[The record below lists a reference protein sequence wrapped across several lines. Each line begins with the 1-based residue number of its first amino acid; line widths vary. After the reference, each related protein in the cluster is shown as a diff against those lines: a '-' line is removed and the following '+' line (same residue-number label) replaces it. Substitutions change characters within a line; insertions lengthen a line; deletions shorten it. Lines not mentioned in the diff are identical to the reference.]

1 MTQTL
6 ANRAKSSRRERR
18 AHERA
23 QRRDDA
29 HLHEP
34 QQEAASPSLPIA
46 WPLLLLFASGGAS
59 LIYQVLW
66 IKQLALVVG
75 VEVQAVTAG
84 VSAFF
89 AGLAI
94 GGWAFGRLAD
104 RLARPL
110 RLYALLEAGVLVLA
124 VASTWLLPHA
134 AAPFASLQDRIGPL
148 AWALPFVLVGLPA
161 VLMGGT
167 LPVLMRALCPAA
179 IQMGRA
185 GARLYAANT
194 AGAIAGTL
202 AASFALIPGLG
213 VLGSACAAA
222 VLNASA
228 ALVAVLIA
236 RTQPAFVPV
245 VSSSSPAVVLGQSVA
260 GIARDRASAVA
271 AERNADGAS
280 GPRPQAPNVRDV
292 SSPAAVRN
300 AHDVFFQSVLA
311 SQARLALVLYAI
323 AGGVALGYE
332 VVWSQV
338 IVQFISTRSF
348 AFAVVLAT
356 YLLGLAL
363 GSALASRYADR
374 ARDPWGAFATL
385 IVAAG
390 LVALLE
396 IAVLG
401 NWLPHWQSLAREAA
415 LSATGNL
422 LSAMCAG
429 FAVAALCV
437 VFVPTLLLGA
447 AFPFALRLNVDNRHT
462 GRDVG
467 AVVAL
472 NTAGGIA
479 GTLLTGFVLVPTL
492 GLIHTLAALA
502 VLASVVGLIA
512 VLRGSHV
519 RPLARWSV
527 PVLAV
532 LTLVTVFVT
541 PSDRLATLLAESRGG
556 HLSFYEES
564 AGGTVA
570 VVEQNAGPRQFRRL
584 YIQGVSNSG
593 DTMASLRYMRLQALL
608 PLLIHRETPRAALV
622 IGLGTGITGGA
633 LLTWPGLEHRAVAE
647 LLPAVVRAAP
657 QFKGNY
663 SMSTDARMDIRMR
676 DGRRELLRNT
686 ERYDLITL
694 EPPPPSA
701 AGVVNLY
708 SSDFYRLA
716 ASRLQQGGIVAQ
728 WLPLPTQNEQ
738 DTRSLIQSF
747 IQAFPY
753 AALWTTELH
762 EMMLVGSMQPLELD
776 VPRIEARF
784 AQPQVAAALR
794 EVGIA
799 SPAALLATWIT
810 DRAGL
815 EYYAADAQPVTDDQ
829 PRIEYATWVRHDAF
843 PTTLNHLL
851 ALHSEPP
858 LQGADDAFRAA
869 MERSRAALQSFYAAG
884 LDAYQGDRDAWAQ
897 DIGDALHR
905 DPDNAYYRWLIGDGN

>member
-1 MTQTL
+1 MTQLQAT
-6 ANRAKSSRRERR
+6 RAKSSRRERR
-18 AHERA
+18 AHERT
-23 QRRDDA
+23 QHRDDTR
-29 HLHEP
+29 LQGP
-34 QQEAASPSLPIA
+34 QKEADRSTLPIA
-46 WPLLLLFASGGAS
+46 WPLLLLFASGAAS
-59 LIYQVLW
+59 LIYQVLC

-75 VEVQAVTAG
+75 VEVQAVTTG

-89 AGLAI
+89 AGLAT
-94 GGWAFGRLAD
+94 GGWIFGRLAD

-124 VASTWLLPHA
+124 LASTWVLPHA
-134 AAPFASLQDRIGPL
+134 AAPFALLQDRIGPF
-148 AWALPFVLVGLPA
+148 AWALPFALVGLPA

-179 IQMGRA
+179 IHLGRS

-194 AGAIAGTL
+194 VGAIAGTL
-202 AASFALIPGLG
+202 AASFVLIPWLG

-222 VLNASA
+222 ALNAGA
-228 ALVAVLIA
+228 ALVAALLG
-236 RTQPAFVPV
+236 RTQQALVPTAESLSMV
-245 VSSSSPAVVLGQSVA
+245 MAPPQSTAGTAHDAPSPADTS
-260 GIARDRASAVA
+260 RAAQTSK
-271 AERNADGAS
+271 
-280 GPRPQAPNVRDV
+280 
-292 SSPAAVRN
+292 
-300 AHDVFFQSVLA
+300 
-311 SQARLALVLYAI
+311 ARLALVLYAL

-374 ARDPWGAFATL
+374 ARDPWGVFAML
-385 IVAAG
+385 IVSAG

-396 IAVLG
+396 IAVLSNG
-401 NWLPHWQSLAREAA
+401 LLQWQSLAREAA
-415 LSATGNL
+415 LGATGSL

-429 FAVAALCV
+429 FAVAAVCI

-479 GTLLTGFVLVPTL
+479 GTLLTGFVLVPKL

-502 VLASVVGLIA
+502 VLAGTVSLIA
-512 VLRGSHV
+512 VLRGSDV
-519 RPLARWSV
+519 RPFARWSV

-532 LTLVTVFVT
+532 LTLVTVIVT

-556 HLSFYEES
+556 NLTFYEES

-570 VVEQNAGPRQFRRL
+570 VVEQNAGQRQFRRL

-608 PLLIHRETPRAALV
+608 PLIIHRETPRTALV
-622 IGLGTGITGGA
+622 MGLGTGITGGA

-647 LLPAVVRAAP
+647 LLPAVVRASP

-676 DGRRELLRNT
+676 DGRRELLRNA

-728 WLPLPTQNEQ
+728 WLPLPTQNEE

-747 IQAFPY
+747 IQVFPH

-776 VPRIEARF
+776 VPRIQARF

-829 PRIEYATWVRHDAF
+829 PRIEYATWVHRDAF
-843 PTTLNHLL
+843 PTTLAHLL
-851 ALHSEPP
+851 ALHTAPP
-858 LQGADDAFRAA
+858 LQGADGAFRAA
-869 MERSRAALQSFYAAG
+869 MENSRSALQSFYTAG
-884 LDAYQGDRDAWAQ
+884 LDAYKGDRDAWAQ
-897 DIGDALHR
+897 DIGNVLR
-905 DPDNAYYRWLIGDGN
+905 TDPDNAYYRWLIGDNG

>member
-1 MTQTL
+1 F
-6 ANRAKSSRRERR
+6 SR
-18 AHERA
+18 
-23 QRRDDA
+23 
-29 HLHEP
+29 
-34 QQEAASPSLPIA
+34 
-46 WPLLLLFASGGAS
+46 GG
-59 LIYQVLW
+59 
-66 IKQLALVVG
+66 G
-75 VEVQAVTAG
+75 PPPPT
-84 VSAFF
+84 
-89 AGLAI
+89 
-94 GGWAFGRLAD
+94 
-104 RLARPL
+104 P
-110 RLYALLEAGVLVLA
+110 
-124 VASTWLLPHA
+124 PPPPP
-134 AAPFASLQDRIGPL
+134 APP
-148 AWALPFVLVGLPA
+148 PP
-161 VLMGGT
+161 
-167 LPVLMRALCPAA
+167 PPP
-179 IQMGRA
+179 

-202 AASFALIPGLG
+202 AASFVLIPWLG

-222 VLNASA
+222 ALNAGA
-228 ALVAVLIA
+228 ALVAALLGRA
-236 RTQPAFVPV
+236 QQALVP
-245 VSSSSPAVVLGQSVA
+245 
-260 GIARDRASAVA
+260 A
-271 AERNADGAS
+271 AESPSAAIA
-280 GPRPQAPNVRDV
+280 PRQSTAHTAHDV
-292 SSPAAVRN
+292 SSPSAAVRT
-300 AHDVFFQSVLA
+300 AHDAPSPADTAQHA
-311 SQARLALVLYAI
+311 ARPSKAGLALVLYAL

-338 IVQFISTRSF
+338 IVQFISTRSV

-363 GSALASRYADR
+363 GSALASRHADR
-374 ARDPWGAFATL
+374 APDPWGVFAVL
-385 IVAAG
+385 IVSAG

-396 IAVLG
+396 IAMLG
-401 NWLPHWQSLAREAA
+401 NGLLQWQSLARDAT
-415 LSATGNL
+415 LGATGSL
-422 LSAMCAG
+422 LTAMCAG
-429 FAVAALCV
+429 FAVAAVCV

-447 AFPFALRLNVDNRHT
+447 AFPFAVRLNVDNRHT

-479 GTLLTGFVLVPTL
+479 GTLLTGFVLVPKL

-502 VLASVVGLIA
+502 VLAGAVSLIA
-512 VLRGSHV
+512 VLRGSNV
-519 RPLARWSV
+519 RPFARWSV
-527 PVLAV
+527 PALAV
-532 LTLVTVFVT
+532 LTLITVIVT

-556 HLSFYEES
+556 NLTFYEES

-570 VVEQNAGPRQFRRL
+570 VVEQNAGQHPFRRL

-593 DTMASLRYMRLQALL
+593 DTMTSLRYMRLQALL
-608 PLLIHRETPRAALV
+608 PLIIHRETPRTALV

-663 SMSTDARMDIRMR
+663 AMSTDPRMDIRMR
-676 DGRRELLRNT
+676 DGRRELLRHA
-686 ERYDLITL
+686 EHYDLITL

-716 ASRLQQGGIVAQ
+716 ASRLQPGGIVAQ
-728 WLPLPTQNEQ
+728 WLPLPTQNEE

-747 IQAFPY
+747 IQVFPH

-815 EYYAADAQPVTDDQ
+815 AYYAADAQPVTDDQ
-829 PRIEYATWVRHDAF
+829 PRIEYATWVHRDAF
-843 PTTLNHLL
+843 PTTLAHLL
-851 ALHSEPP
+851 ALHTEPP
-858 LQGADDAFRAA
+858 LQGADDTFRAA
-869 MERSRAALQSFYAAG
+869 MENSRSALQSFYTAG
-884 LDAYQGDRDAWAQ
+884 LDAYKGDRDAWAQ
-897 DIGDALHR
+897 DIGNVMR
-905 DPDNAYYRWLIGDGN
+905 TDPDNAYYRWLIGDNR

>member
-29 HLHEP
+29 PLHAP
-34 QQEAASPSLPIA
+34 QKEAASPSLPIA
-46 WPLLLLFASGGAS
+46 WPVLLLFISGAAS

-75 VEVQAVTAG
+75 VEVQAVTTG

-89 AGLAI
+89 AGLAV
-94 GGWAFGRLAD
+94 GGWVFGRLAD

-124 VASTWLLPHA
+124 LASTWMLPHA

-179 IQMGRA
+179 AQMGRS
-185 GARLYAANT
+185 GARLYTANT

-202 AASFALIPGLG
+202 AASFVLIPSLG
-213 VLGSACAAA
+213 VQGCAFVAAA
-222 VLNASA
+222 LNAGA
-228 ALVAVLIA
+228 ALVAALVG
-236 RTQPAFVPV
+236 RTQQALVPV
-245 VSSSSPAVVLGQSVA
+245 VGVSSSA
-260 GIARDRASAVA
+260 IAPDSK
-271 AERNADGAS
+271 
-280 GPRPQAPNVRDV
+280 
-292 SSPAAVRN
+292 
-300 AHDVFFQSVLA
+300 
-311 SQARLALVLYAI
+311 ARLALMLYAL

-374 ARDPWGAFATL
+374 ARDPWGAFAVL
-385 IVAAG
+385 IVSAG

-396 IAVLG
+396 IAVLSNG
-401 NWLPHWQSLAREAA
+401 LLHWQSLAREAA
-415 LSATGNL
+415 LSATGSL
-422 LSAMCAG
+422 LTAMCAG
-429 FAVAALCV
+429 FAVAAVCV

-479 GTLLTGFVLVPTL
+479 GTLLTGFVLVPQL

-502 VLASVVGLIA
+502 VLAGAVSVVA
-512 VLRGSHV
+512 VLRGSEV
-519 RPLARWSV
+519 RPFARWSV

-532 LTLVTVFVT
+532 LTFVTVIVT

-556 HLSFYEES
+556 NLTFYEES

-570 VVEQNAGPRQFRRL
+570 VVEQNAGQRQFRRL

-608 PLLIHRETPRAALV
+608 PLIIHRETPRTALV

-663 SMSTDARMDIRMR
+663 GMSTDARMDIRMR
-676 DGRRELLRNT
+676 DGRRELLRNA

-728 WLPLPTQNEQ
+728 WLPLPTQNEE

-747 IQAFPY
+747 IQVFPH

-843 PTTLNHLL
+843 PTTLAHLL
-851 ALHSEPP
+851 ALHTAPP
-858 LQGADDAFRAA
+858 LQGADDAFRAE
-869 MERSRAALQSFYAAG
+869 MEQSRGALQSFYLAG
-884 LDAYQGDRDAWAQ
+884 LDAYKGDRDAWAQ
-897 DIGDALHR
+897 DIGNAVR
-905 DPDNAYYRWLIGDGN
+905 SDPDNAYYRWLIGDGR

>member
-6 ANRAKSSRRERR
+6 ANRAKSPRRERR

-29 HLHEP
+29 LLPEP
-34 QQEAASPSLPIA
+34 QRESANAVDLPIA
-46 WPLLLLFASGGAS
+46 WPLLLLFASGAAS

-75 VEVQAVTAG
+75 VEVQAVTTG

-89 AGLAI
+89 AGLAV
-94 GGWAFGRLAD
+94 GSWAFGKLAD
-104 RLARPL
+104 RLVRPL
-110 RLYALLEAGVLVLA
+110 HLYALLEAGVLALA
-124 VASTWLLPHA
+124 IASTWLLPHA

-148 AWALPFVLVGLPA
+148 AWAIPFALVGLPA
-161 VLMGGT
+161 ILMGGT
-167 LPVLMRALCPAA
+167 LPVLMRALRPATA
-179 IQMGRA
+179 HMGRS

-202 AASFALIPGLG
+202 AASFVLIPWLG

-222 VLNASA
+222 ALNAGA
-228 ALVAVLIA
+228 ALVAALLG
-236 RTQPAFVPV
+236 RRQLAFVPV
-245 VSSSSPAVVLGQSVA
+245 VELSAPVTAPRQSS
-260 GIARDRASAVA
+260 
-271 AERNADGAS
+271 ADI
-280 GPRPQAPNVRDV
+280 
-292 SSPAAVRN
+292 
-300 AHDVFFQSVLA
+300 AHDAPSSAPATPSKARFALA
-311 SQARLALVLYAI
+311 LYAI

-374 ARDPWGAFATL
+374 TRDPWGAFAVL
-385 IVAAG
+385 IVSAG

-396 IAVLG
+396 VAVLG
-401 NWLPHWQSLAREAA
+401 NGLLHWQSLARNAA
-415 LSATGNL
+415 YGATGNL

-429 FAVAALCV
+429 FAVAALCI

-447 AFPFALRLNVDNRHT
+447 AFPFALRLNVDHRHT

-479 GTLLTGFVLVPTL
+479 GTLLTGFVLVPRL

-502 VLASVVGLIA
+502 VLAGAVGLAA
-512 VLRGSHV
+512 VLRGPDV
-519 RPLARWSV
+519 RRLARWSV
-527 PVLAV
+527 PLLAV
-532 LTLVTVFVT
+532 LTLAVVIVT

-556 HLSFYEES
+556 NLSFYEES

-570 VVEQNAGPRQFRRL
+570 VVEQHAGQRQFRRL

-593 DTMASLRYMRLQALL
+593 DTMASRRYMRLQALL
-608 PLLIHRETPRAALV
+608 PLIIHRETPRTALV

-663 SMSTDARMDIRMR
+663 AMSTDARMDIRMR
-676 DGRRELLRNT
+676 DGRRELLRNA

-716 ASRLQQGGIVAQ
+716 AARLQQGGIVAQ
-728 WLPLPTQNEQ
+728 WLPLPTQNEE

-747 IQAFPY
+747 IQVFPH

-815 EYYAADAQPVTDDQ
+815 AYYAADAQPVTDDQ
-829 PRIEYATWVRHDAF
+829 PRIEYATWVREDAF
-843 PTTLNHLL
+843 PTTLTHLL
-851 ALHSEPP
+851 ALRTAPP
-858 LQGADDAFRAA
+858 LQGADEAFRTA
-869 MERSRAALQSFYAAG
+869 MENSRSALQSFYSAG
-884 LDAYQGDRDAWAQ
+884 LDAYKGDRDAWAQ
-897 DIGDALHR
+897 DIGAAVR
-905 DPDNAYYRWLIGDGN
+905 ADPDNAYYRWLIGDAN

>member
-29 HLHEP
+29 HLHAP
-34 QQEAASPSLPIA
+34 QKEAASPRLPVG
-46 WPLLLLFASGGAS
+46 WPLLLLFASGAAS
-59 LIYQVLW
+59 LVYQVLW

-75 VEVQAVTAG
+75 VEVQAVTTG

-89 AGLAI
+89 AGLAV
-94 GGWAFGRLAD
+94 GGWIFGRLAD

-110 RLYALLEAGVLVLA
+110 RLYARLEAGVLVLA
-124 VASTWLLPHA
+124 LASTWMLPHA
-134 AAPFASLQDRIGPL
+134 AAPFALLQDRIGPF

-167 LPVLMRALCPAA
+167 LPVLMRALSPAA
-179 IQMGRA
+179 AQMGRS

-202 AASFALIPGLG
+202 AAGFVLIPWLG
-213 VLGSACAAA
+213 VQGSAFAAA
-222 VLNASA
+222 ALNAGA
-228 ALVAVLIA
+228 ALVAALLD
-236 RTQPAFVPV
+236 RTQQAFVPIV
-245 VSSSSPAVVLGQSVA
+245 GASSSAIASGQSAANIAQDASSRAAA
-260 GIARDRASAVA
+260 GRAAHATPSLAAASAAADTTRNDAHASAVA
-271 AERNADGAS
+271 TQ
-280 GPRPQAPNVRDV
+280 RPP
-292 SSPAAVRN
+292 
-300 AHDVFFQSVLA
+300 LA
-311 SQARLALVLYAI
+311 STARLALVLYAL

-363 GSALASRYADR
+363 GSAVASRYVDR
-374 ARDPWGAFATL
+374 VRDPWGAFAML
-385 IVAAG
+385 IVSAG

-401 NWLPHWQSLAREAA
+401 NGLLHWQSLAREAA
-415 LSATGNL
+415 LGATGNL
-422 LSAMCAG
+422 LTAMCAG
-429 FAVAALCV
+429 FAVAAVCI
-437 VFVPTLLLGA
+437 VFAPTLLLGA

-479 GTLLTGFVLVPTL
+479 GTLLTGFVLVPQL
-492 GLIHTLAALA
+492 GLVHTLAALA
-502 VLASVVGLIA
+502 LLAGAVSLIA
-512 VLRGSHV
+512 VLRGSDV
-519 RPLARWSV
+519 RPFARWSV
-527 PVLAV
+527 AVLAV
-532 LTLVTVFVT
+532 LTLVTVIVT

-556 HLSFYEES
+556 NLTFYEES

-570 VVEQNAGPRQFRRL
+570 VVEQNAGQRQFRRL

-608 PLLIHRETPRAALV
+608 PLIIHRETPRTALV

-663 SMSTDARMDIRMR
+663 GMSTDARMDIRLR
-676 DGRRELLRNT
+676 DGRRELLRSA

-728 WLPLPTQNEQ
+728 WLPLPTQNEE

-747 IQAFPY
+747 IQVFPH

-784 AQPQVAAALR
+784 AQPPVAAALR

-843 PTTLNHLL
+843 PTTLAHLL
-851 ALHSEPP
+851 ALHTAPR

-869 MERSRAALQSFYAAG
+869 MEQSRSALQSFYSAG
-884 LDAYQGDRDAWAQ
+884 LDAYKGDRDAWAQ
-897 DIGDALHR
+897 DIGNAVR
-905 DPDNAYYRWLIGDGN
+905 TDPDNAYFRWLIGDDR

>member
-29 HLHEP
+29 HLHAP
-34 QQEAASPSLPIA
+34 QKEAARPSLPIA
-46 WPLLLLFASGGAS
+46 WPVLLLFISGAAS

-75 VEVQAVTAG
+75 VEVQAVTTG

-89 AGLAI
+89 AGLAV
-94 GGWAFGRLAD
+94 GGWIFGRLAD

-124 VASTWLLPHA
+124 LASTWMLPHA
-134 AAPFASLQDRIGPL
+134 AAPFASMQDRIGPL

-167 LPVLMRALCPAA
+167 LPVLMRALCPTAA
-179 IQMGRA
+179 QMGRS

-202 AASFALIPGLG
+202 AASFVLIPSLG
-213 VLGSACAAA
+213 VQGSAFAAA
-222 VLNASA
+222 ALNAGA
-228 ALVAVLIA
+228 ALVAALLG
-236 RTQPAFVPV
+236 RTQRAFVPV
-245 VSSSSPAVVLGQSVA
+245 VGLSS
-260 GIARDRASAVA
+260 SAVA
-271 AERNADGAS
+271 PGQS
-280 GPRPQAPNVRDV
+280 TVDV
-292 SSPAAVRN
+292 THDVVSPAAAER
-300 AHDVFFQSVLA
+300 ASLA
-311 SQARLALVLYAI
+311 SKARLALVLYAL

-356 YLLGLAL
+356 YLLGLTL

-374 ARDPWGAFATL
+374 ARDPWGAFAVL
-385 IVAAG
+385 IVSAG

-396 IAVLG
+396 IAVLSNG
-401 NWLPHWQSLAREAA
+401 LLHWQSLAREAA
-415 LSATGNL
+415 LGATDSL
-422 LSAMCAG
+422 LTAMCAG
-429 FAVAALCV
+429 FAVAAVCV

-479 GTLLTGFVLVPTL
+479 GTLLTGFVLVPQL
-492 GLIHTLAALA
+492 GLVHTLAALA
-502 VLASVVGLIA
+502 VLAAAVSLVA
-512 VLRGSHV
+512 VLRGSDV
-519 RPLARWSV
+519 RPFARWCV
-527 PVLAV
+527 PVLAA
-532 LTLVTVFVT
+532 LTLVTMIVT

-556 HLSFYEES
+556 NLTFYEES

-570 VVEQNAGPRQFRRL
+570 VVEQNAGQRQFRRL

-608 PLLIHRETPRAALV
+608 PLIIHRETPRTALV

-663 SMSTDARMDIRMR
+663 GMSTDARMDIRMR
-676 DGRRELLRNT
+676 DGRRELLRNA

-728 WLPLPTQNEQ
+728 WLPLPTQNEE

-747 IQAFPY
+747 IQVFPH

-843 PTTLNHLL
+843 PTTLAHLL
-851 ALHSEPP
+851 ALHTAPP

-869 MERSRAALQSFYAAG
+869 MENSRSALQSFYSAG
-884 LDAYQGDRDAWAQ
+884 LDAYKGDRDAWAQ
-897 DIGDALHR
+897 DISNAVR
-905 DPDNAYYRWLIGDGN
+905 TDPDNAYYRWLIGDNR

>member
-1 MTQTL
+1 MTETL

-23 QRRDDA
+23 QRRDDP

-34 QQEAASPSLPIA
+34 QKEAASPGLPIA
-46 WPLLLLFASGGAS
+46 WPLLLLFASGAAS

-75 VEVQAVTAG
+75 VEVQAVTTG

-94 GGWAFGRLAD
+94 GGWVLGKLAD

-124 VASTWLLPHA
+124 VASTWMLPHA

-179 IQMGRA
+179 AHMGRS

-202 AASFALIPGLG
+202 AASFILIPWLG
-213 VLGSACAAA
+213 VQGSAYAAA
-222 VLNASA
+222 ALNAGA
-228 ALVAVLIA
+228 ALVAALLG
-236 RTQPAFVPV
+236 RTQPTLLPAVG
-245 VSSSSPAVVLGQSVA
+245 SASPAIAPRQSTADVVH
-260 GIARDRASAVA
+260 
-271 AERNADGAS
+271 
-280 GPRPQAPNVRDV
+280 DV
-292 SSPAAVRN
+292 SSPASNVRTAHDAPSSEDIARN
-300 AHDVFFQSVLA
+300 AHA
-311 SQARLALVLYAI
+311 SKARLALALYAI

-374 ARDPWGAFATL
+374 ARDPWGVFAVL
-385 IVAAG
+385 IVSAG

-401 NWLPHWQSLAREAA
+401 NGLLHWQSLAREAA
-415 LSATGNL
+415 LGATGNL
-422 LSAMCAG
+422 LTAMCAG
-429 FAVAALCV
+429 FAVAAVCV

-479 GTLLTGFVLVPTL
+479 GTLLTGFVLVPKL

-502 VLASVVGLIA
+502 VLAGAVSLAA
-512 VLRGSHV
+512 VLRGSDV
-519 RPLARWSV
+519 RPFARWSV
-527 PVLAV
+527 PVLAA
-532 LTLVTVFVT
+532 LTLITVIVT

-556 HLSFYEES
+556 NLTFYEES

-570 VVEQNAGPRQFRRL
+570 VVEQNAGQRQFRRL

-608 PLLIHRETPRAALV
+608 PLIIHRETPRTALV

-663 SMSTDARMDIRMR
+663 AMSTDARMDIRMR
-676 DGRRELLRNT
+676 DGRRELLRHA

-701 AGVVNLY
+701 AGIVNLY

-728 WLPLPTQNEQ
+728 WLPLPTQNEE

-747 IQAFPY
+747 IQVFPH

-815 EYYAADAQPVTDDQ
+815 AYYAADAQPVTDDQ

-843 PTTLNHLL
+843 PTTLTHLL
-851 ALHSEPP
+851 ALRTAPP

-869 MERSRAALQSFYAAG
+869 MENSRGALQSFYSAG
-884 LDAYQGDRDAWAQ
+884 LDAYKGDRDAWAQ
-897 DIGDALHR
+897 DIGNVVR
-905 DPDNAYYRWLIGDGN
+905 TDPDNAYYRWLIGDGS

>member
-29 HLHEP
+29 PLHAP
-34 QQEAASPSLPIA
+34 QQEVASPSLPVA
-46 WPLLLLFASGGAS
+46 WPVLLLFVSGAAS

-75 VEVQAVTAG
+75 VEVQAVTTG

-89 AGLAI
+89 AGLAV

-110 RLYALLEAGVLVLA
+110 RLYALLEAGVLALA
-124 VASTWLLPHA
+124 LASTWMLPHA

-161 VLMGGT
+161 ILMGGT
-167 LPVLMRALCPAA
+167 LPVLMRALCPTAA
-179 IQMGRA
+179 QMGRS

-202 AASFALIPGLG
+202 AASFVLIPSLG
-213 VLGSACAAA
+213 VQGCAFAAA
-222 VLNASA
+222 ALNAVA
-228 ALVAVLIA
+228 ALVAALLG
-236 RTQPAFVPV
+236 RTQRALVPV
-245 VSSSSPAVVLGQSVA
+245 VGASS
-260 GIARDRASAVA
+260 SAVA
-271 AERNADGAS
+271 S
-280 GPRPQAPNVRDV
+280 GRSTVGVTHDVV
-292 SSPAAVRN
+292 SSAAPDATRNDAHTSAVPTQRPA
-300 AHDVFFQSVLA
+300 LA
-311 SQARLALVLYAI
+311 SKARLALVLYAL

-356 YLLGLAL
+356 YLLGLTL

-374 ARDPWGAFATL
+374 ARDPWGAFAVL
-385 IVAAG
+385 IVSAG
-390 LVALLE
+390 LIALLE
-396 IAVLG
+396 IAVLSNG
-401 NWLPHWQSLAREAA
+401 LLHWQSLAREAA
-415 LSATGNL
+415 LGATGSL
-422 LSAMCAG
+422 LTAMCAG
-429 FAVAALCV
+429 FAVAAVCV
-437 VFVPTLLLGA
+437 VFVPTVLLGA

-472 NTAGGIA
+472 NTAGGIG
-479 GTLLTGFVLVPTL
+479 GTLLTGFVLVPQL
-492 GLIHTLAALA
+492 GLVHTLAALA
-502 VLASVVGLIA
+502 VLAGVVSVVA
-512 VLRGSHV
+512 VLRGSDV
-519 RPLARWSV
+519 RPFARRSV
-527 PVLAV
+527 PVLAA
-532 LTLVTVFVT
+532 LTLVTVIVT

-556 HLSFYEES
+556 NLTFYEES

-570 VVEQNAGPRQFRRL
+570 VVEQNAGQRQFRRL

-608 PLLIHRETPRAALV
+608 PLIIHRETPRTALV

-663 SMSTDARMDIRMR
+663 GMSTDARMDIRMR
-676 DGRRELLRNT
+676 DGRRELLRNA

-728 WLPLPTQNEQ
+728 WLPLPTQNEE

-747 IQAFPY
+747 IQVFPH

-829 PRIEYATWVRHDAF
+829 PRIEYATWVRQDAF
-843 PTTLNHLL
+843 PTTLAHLL
-851 ALHSEPP
+851 ALHTAPP
-858 LQGADDAFRAA
+858 LQGADDTFRAA
-869 MERSRAALQSFYAAG
+869 MEQSRGALQSFYSAG
-884 LDAYQGDRDAWAQ
+884 LDAYKGDRDAWAQ
-897 DIGDALHR
+897 DISNAIR
-905 DPDNAYYRWLIGDGN
+905 TDPDNAYYRWIIGDDR

>member
-23 QRRDDA
+23 QRRDDT
-29 HLHEP
+29 HVHETGNH
-34 QQEAASPSLPIA
+34 AANQRLQIA
-46 WPLLLLFASGGAS
+46 WPLLLLFASGAAS

-75 VEVQAVTAG
+75 VEVQAVTTG

-89 AGLAI
+89 AGLAL
-94 GGWAFGRLAD
+94 GGWVFGRLAD
-104 RLARPL
+104 RLLRPL

-134 AAPFASLQDRIGPL
+134 AAPFALLQDRIGPL
-148 AWALPFVLVGLPA
+148 AWAIPFVLVGLPA
-161 VLMGGT
+161 ILMGGT

-179 IQMGRA
+179 ANIGRA

-202 AASFALIPGLG
+202 AASFVLIPWLG

-222 VLNASA
+222 TLNAGA
-228 ALVAVLIA
+228 ALVAALLG
-236 RTQPAFVPV
+236 RTQQALVPAAGSSAPAIASWQSFGEVAHDA
-245 VSSSSPAVVLGQSVA
+245 SSSAPV
-260 GIARDRASAVA
+260 RASK
-271 AERNADGAS
+271 G
-280 GPRPQAPNVRDV
+280 
-292 SSPAAVRN
+292 
-300 AHDVFFQSVLA
+300 
-311 SQARLALVLYAI
+311 RLALALYAI

-363 GSALASRYADR
+363 GSALASRHADR
-374 ARDPWGAFATL
+374 TRDPWGAFAVL
-385 IVAAG
+385 IVSAG

-401 NWLPHWQSLAREAA
+401 NGLLHWQSLVRNAV
-415 LSATGNL
+415 SGATGSL
-422 LSAMCAG
+422 LTAMCAG
-429 FAVAALCV
+429 FAVAALCI
-437 VFVPTLLLGA
+437 VFLPTLLLGA

-479 GTLLTGFVLVPTL
+479 GTLLSGFVLVPKL

-502 VLASVVGLIA
+502 ILAAAVSLAA
-512 VLRGSHV
+512 VLRGPDV
-519 RPLARWSV
+519 RPFARWSV

-532 LTLVTVFVT
+532 LALVTMIVT
-541 PSDRLATLLAESRGG
+541 PSDRLATLLADSRGG
-556 HLSFYEES
+556 NLSFYEES

-570 VVEQNAGPRQFRRL
+570 VVEQHAGQRQFRRL

-593 DTMASLRYMRLQALL
+593 DTLSSLRYMRLQALL
-608 PLLIHRETPRAALV
+608 PLIIHRETPRTALV

-633 LLTWPGLEHRAVAE
+633 LLTWPGLEHRTVAE

-663 SMSTDARMDIRMR
+663 AMSTDPRMDIRMR
-676 DGRRELLRNT
+676 DGRRELLRNA
-686 ERYDLITL
+686 EHYDLITL

-701 AGVVNLY
+701 AGIVNLY
-708 SSDFYRLA
+708 STDFYRLA

-728 WLPLPTQNEQ
+728 WLPLPTQNEE

-747 IQAFPY
+747 IQVFPH

-815 EYYAADAQPVTDDQ
+815 AYYAADAQAVTDDQ
-829 PRIEYATWVRHDAF
+829 PRIEYATWVREDAF
-843 PTTLNHLL
+843 PTTLTHLL
-851 ALHSEPP
+851 ALRTAPP
-858 LQGADDAFRAA
+858 LQGADDALRAA
-869 MERSRAALQSFYAAG
+869 MENSRNALQSFYSAG
-884 LDAYQGDRDAWAQ
+884 LDAYKGDRHAWAQ
-897 DIGDALHR
+897 DIGDAVR
-905 DPDNAYYRWLIGDGN
+905 ADPDNAYYRWLIGDAN

>member
-1 MTQTL
+1 M
-6 ANRAKSSRRERR
+6 
-18 AHERA
+18 
-23 QRRDDA
+23 
-29 HLHEP
+29 
-34 QQEAASPSLPIA
+34 
-46 WPLLLLFASGGAS
+46 LLLFASGAAS

-75 VEVQAVTAG
+75 VEVQAVTTG

-89 AGLAI
+89 AGLAV
-94 GGWAFGRLAD
+94 GGWLFGRLAD

-110 RLYALLEAGVLVLA
+110 RLYALLEAGVLLLA
-124 VASTWLLPHA
+124 VGGTWMLPRA
-134 AAPFASLQDRIGPL
+134 AAPFALLQDHVGPF
-148 AWALPFVLVGLPA
+148 AWALPFALVGLPA

-167 LPVLMRALCPAA
+167 LPVLMRALRPAA
-179 IQMGRA
+179 ARVGRL

-202 AASFALIPGLG
+202 AASFVLIPWLG
-213 VLGSACAAA
+213 VQGSAWAAA
-222 VLNASA
+222 ALNAVAALSA
-228 ALVAVLIA
+228 ALLGRVNPPLVPGTESAALAHVPTDSA
-236 RTQPAFVPV
+236 RE
-245 VSSSSPAVVLGQSVA
+245 
-260 GIARDRASAVA
+260 A
-271 AERNADGAS
+271 AAL
-280 GPRPQAPNVRDV
+280 
-292 SSPAAVRN
+292 PAAN
-300 AHDVFFQSVLA
+300 NTAHATPA
-311 SQARLALVLYAI
+311 SKARLALVLYAI

-356 YLLGLAL
+356 YLLGLSL
-363 GSALASRYADR
+363 GSALASRYVDR
-374 ARDPWGAFATL
+374 VRDPWGAFAVL
-385 IVAAG
+385 IASAG

-401 NWLPHWQSLAREAA
+401 GWLPHWQSLAREAV
-415 LSATGNL
+415 LGVTGSL
-422 LSAMCAG
+422 LTAMCAS
-429 FAVAALCV
+429 FAVAAMCV
-437 VFVPTLLLGA
+437 VLVPTLLLGA

-467 AVVAL
+467 TVVAL

-479 GTLLTGFVLVPTL
+479 GTLLAGFVLVPKL
-492 GLIHTLAALA
+492 GLVHALAALA
-502 VLASVVGLIA
+502 VLAGVLSLIA
-512 VLRGSHV
+512 VLRGSDV
-519 RPLARWSV
+519 RPVARWSV
-527 PVLAV
+527 PVLAA
-532 LTLVTVFVT
+532 LTLVTVVLT
-541 PSDRLATLLAESRGG
+541 PSDRLATLLAEARGG
-556 HLSFYEES
+556 TLNFYEES

-570 VVEQNAGPRQFRRL
+570 VVEQNAGQRHFRRL

-593 DTMASLRYMRLQALL
+593 DTMTSLRYMRLQALL
-608 PLLIHRETPRAALV
+608 PLIIHREAPRTALV

-633 LLTWPGLEHRAVAE
+633 LLTWPGLDKRVVAE

-663 SMSTDARMDIRMR
+663 NMSTDPRMDIRQR
-676 DGRRELLRNT
+676 DGRRELLHNA

-708 SSDFYRLA
+708 STDFYRLA
-716 ASRLQQGGIVAQ
+716 ASRLQPGGIVAQ
-728 WLPLPTQNEQ
+728 WLPLPTQNEE

-747 IQAFPY
+747 IQVFPH
-753 AALWTTELH
+753 ATLWTTELH
-762 EMMLVGSMQPLELD
+762 EMMLVGSMQALELD

-784 AQPQVAAALR
+784 AQPEVAASLR

-829 PRIEYATWVRHDAF
+829 PRIEYATWVRRAAF
-843 PTTLNHLL
+843 PTTLTHLL
-851 ALHSEPP
+851 ALRTEPP
-858 LQGADDAFRAA
+858 LQAADDAFRAA
-869 MERSRAALQSFYAAG
+869 VEHSRSALQSFYTAG
-884 LDAYQGDRDAWAQ
+884 LDAYRGDRDAWARNL
-897 DIGDALHR
+897 GNVLR
-905 DPDNAYYRWLIGDGN
+905 MDPGNAYYRWLIGDDRQAP

>member
-1 MTQTL
+1 M
-6 ANRAKSSRRERR
+6 
-18 AHERA
+18 
-23 QRRDDA
+23 
-29 HLHEP
+29 
-34 QQEAASPSLPIA
+34 
-46 WPLLLLFASGGAS
+46 LLLFASGGAS

-94 GGWAFGRLAD
+94 GGWVFGRLAD

-110 RLYALLEAGVLVLA
+110 RLYARLEAGVLVLA
-124 VASTWLLPHA
+124 VASTWMLPHA

-179 IQMGRA
+179 IHMGRA

-202 AASFALIPGLG
+202 AASFVLIPWLG

-222 VLNASA
+222 LLNAGA
-228 ALVAVLIA
+228 ALVAVLIG
-236 RTQPAFVPV
+236 RTQPALVPV
-245 VSSSSPAVVLGQSVA
+245 VSSSSPAVVSAQSVA
-260 GIARDRASAVA
+260 GIAHDRPSPVA
-271 AERNADGAS
+271 AERNAHGAA
-280 GPRPQAPNVRDV
+280 GPQPEAPNVRDV
-292 SSPAAVRN
+292 SSLATVRN
-300 AHDVFFQSVLA
+300 AHDMFFQSASASA

-363 GSALASRYADR
+363 GSALAARYADR
-374 ARDPWGAFATL
+374 TRDPWGAFATL

-390 LVALLE
+390 FVALLE

-401 NWLPHWQSLAREAA
+401 SWLPHWQSLAREAA
-415 LSATGNL
+415 LGATGNL

-429 FAVAALCV
+429 FAVAAMCV

-447 AFPFALRLNVDNRHT
+447 AFPFALRLNVENRHT

-502 VLASVVGLIA
+502 VLAGAVSLIA
-512 VLRGSHV
+512 VLRGSNV

-527 PVLAV
+527 PVLTV

-556 HLSFYEES
+556 HLTFYEES

-608 PLLIHRETPRAALV
+608 PLLIHRETPRTALV

-663 SMSTDARMDIRMR
+663 GMSIDARMDIRMR
-676 DGRRELLRNT
+676 DGRRELLRNA

-829 PRIEYATWVRHDAF
+829 PRIEYATWVRRDAF

-869 MERSRAALQSFYAAG
+869 MENSRGALQSFYAAG

-897 DIGDALHR
+897 DIGDALHK
-905 DPDNAYYRWLIGDGN
+905 DPDNAYFRWLVGDGN

>member
-29 HLHEP
+29 PWQAPLNESTNP
-34 QQEAASPSLPIA
+34 TGLPIA
-46 WPLLLLFASGGAS
+46 WPLLLLFASGAAS

-66 IKQLALVVG
+66 IKQLTLVVG
-75 VEVQAVTAG
+75 VEVQAVTTG

-89 AGLAI
+89 AGLAV
-94 GGWAFGRLAD
+94 GSWVLGKLAD
-104 RLARPL
+104 RLVRPL
-110 RLYALLEAGVLVLA
+110 HLYALLEAGVLVLA
-124 VASTWLLPHA
+124 IVSTWMLPHA

-148 AWALPFVLVGLPA
+148 AWAIPFALVGLPA

-167 LPVLMRALCPAA
+167 LPVLMRALRPATA
-179 IQMGRA
+179 HMGRS

-202 AASFALIPGLG
+202 AASFVLIPWLG

-222 VLNASA
+222 ALNAGA
-228 ALVAVLIA
+228 ALVAALLG
-236 RTQPAFVPV
+236 RRQQAFVPV
-245 VSSSSPAVVLGQSVA
+245 VELSAPATVPDQSSADIAHDASSS
-260 GIARDRASAVA
+260 
-271 AERNADGAS
+271 
-280 GPRPQAPNVRDV
+280 APVTP
-292 SSPAAVRN
+292 SK
-300 AHDVFFQSVLA
+300 
-311 SQARLALVLYAI
+311 ARLALVLYAI

-374 ARDPWGAFATL
+374 TRDPWGAFAAL
-385 IVAAG
+385 IVSAG

-396 IAVLG
+396 ITVLG
-401 NWLPHWQSLAREAA
+401 NGLLHWQSLARDAA
-415 LSATGNL
+415 FSATGSL

-429 FAVAALCV
+429 FAVAALCI

-479 GTLLTGFVLVPTL
+479 GTLLTGFVLVPQL

-502 VLASVVGLIA
+502 VIACVVSLAA
-512 VLRGSHV
+512 VLRGQNV
-519 RPLARWSV
+519 RALARWSV
-527 PVLAV
+527 PLLAV
-532 LTLVTVFVT
+532 LTLVIVIVT

-556 HLSFYEES
+556 NLSFYEES

-570 VVEQNAGPRQFRRL
+570 VVEQQAGQRQFRRL

-593 DTMASLRYMRLQALL
+593 DTMASRRYMRLQALL
-608 PLLIHRETPRAALV
+608 PLIIHRETPRTALV

-633 LLTWPGLEHRAVAE
+633 LLTWPGLEHRVVAE

-663 SMSTDARMDIRMR
+663 AMSTDARMDIRMR
-676 DGRRELLRNT
+676 DGRRELLRNA

-701 AGVVNLY
+701 AGIVNLY

-716 ASRLQQGGIVAQ
+716 AARLQPGGIVAQ
-728 WLPLPTQNEQ
+728 WLPLPTQNEE

-747 IQAFPY
+747 IQVFPH

-784 AQPQVAAALR
+784 AQPQVATALR

-815 EYYAADAQPVTDDQ
+815 AYYAADAQPVTDDQ
-829 PRIEYATWVRHDAF
+829 PRIEYATWVREDAF
-843 PTTLNHLL
+843 PTTLTHLL
-851 ALHSEPP
+851 ALRTAPP
-858 LQGADDAFRAA
+858 LQGADAGLRTA
-869 MERSRAALQSFYAAG
+869 MENSRSALQSFYSAG
-884 LDAYQGDRDAWAQ
+884 LDAYKGDREAWAQ
-897 DIGDALHR
+897 DIGDAVHR
-905 DPDNAYYRWLIGDGN
+905 DPDNAYYRWLIGDAN

>member
-1 MTQTL
+1 MTQLL
-6 ANRAKSSRRERR
+6 ATRAKSSRRERR
-18 AHERA
+18 AHERT
-23 QRRDDA
+23 QRRDDTR
-29 HLHEP
+29 LQGP
-34 QQEAASPSLPIA
+34 QKEADSSTLPIA
-46 WPLLLLFASGGAS
+46 WPLLLLFASGAAS
-59 LIYQVLW
+59 LTYQVLW

-75 VEVQAVTAG
+75 VEVQAVTTG

-94 GGWAFGRLAD
+94 GGWIFGRLAD

-124 VASTWLLPHA
+124 LASTWLLPHA
-134 AAPFASLQDRIGPL
+134 AAPFALLQDRIGPL
-148 AWALPFVLVGLPA
+148 AWALPFALVGLPA

-179 IQMGRA
+179 AHMGRA

-202 AASFALIPGLG
+202 AASFVLIPWLG

-222 VLNASA
+222 ALNAGAALAAALLGRAQQALVPAAESPSVAIAPRESA
-228 ALVAVLIA
+228 ADTAHDSPSPADSARAAHPSKA
-236 RTQPAFVPV
+236 RT
-245 VSSSSPAVVLGQSVA
+245 
-260 GIARDRASAVA
+260 
-271 AERNADGAS
+271 
-280 GPRPQAPNVRDV
+280 
-292 SSPAAVRN
+292 
-300 AHDVFFQSVLA
+300 
-311 SQARLALVLYAI
+311 ALVLYAL

-374 ARDPWGAFATL
+374 ARDPWGVFAIL
-385 IVAAG
+385 IVSAG

-401 NWLPHWQSLAREAA
+401 NGLLQWQSLAREAT
-415 LSATGNL
+415 LGATGSL
-422 LSAMCAG
+422 LTAMCAG
-429 FAVAALCV
+429 FAVAAVCI

-479 GTLLTGFVLVPTL
+479 GTLLTGFVLVPKL

-502 VLASVVGLIA
+502 ILAGAVSLIA
-512 VLRGSHV
+512 VLRGSNV
-519 RPLARWSV
+519 RPFVRWSV
-527 PVLAV
+527 PALAG
-532 LTLVTVFVT
+532 LTLITVIVT
-541 PSDRLATLLAESRGG
+541 PSDRLATLLTESRGG
-556 HLSFYEES
+556 NLAFYEES

-570 VVEQNAGPRQFRRL
+570 VVEQNAGQHPFRRL

-593 DTMASLRYMRLQALL
+593 DTMTSLRYMRLQALL
-608 PLLIHRETPRAALV
+608 PLIIHRETPRTALV

-633 LLTWPGLEHRAVAE
+633 LLTWPGLQHRAVAE

-657 QFKGNY
+657 LFKGNY
-663 SMSTDARMDIRMR
+663 AVSTDPRMDIRMR
-676 DGRRELLRNT
+676 DGRRELLRHA

-728 WLPLPTQNEQ
+728 WLPLPTQNEE

-747 IQAFPY
+747 IQVFPH

-815 EYYAADAQPVTDDQ
+815 AYYAADAQPVTDDH
-829 PRIEYATWVRHDAF
+829 PRIEYATWVHRDAF
-843 PTTLNHLL
+843 PTTLAHLL
-851 ALHSEPP
+851 ALHTEPP
-858 LQGADDAFRAA
+858 LQDADDAFRAA
-869 MERSRAALQSFYAAG
+869 MENSRSALQSFYTAG
-884 LDAYQGDRDAWAQ
+884 LDAYKGDRDAWAQ
-897 DIGDALHR
+897 DIDNVVR
-905 DPDNAYYRWLIGDGN
+905 MDPGNAYYRWLIGDDR

>member
-29 HLHEP
+29 PLHAP
-34 QQEAASPSLPIA
+34 QKEAASPSLPIA
-46 WPLLLLFASGGAS
+46 WPVLLLFVSGAAS

-75 VEVQAVTAG
+75 VEVQAVTTG

-89 AGLAI
+89 AGLAV
-94 GGWAFGRLAD
+94 GGWIFGRLAD

-110 RLYALLEAGVLVLA
+110 RLYALLEASVLVLA
-124 VASTWLLPHA
+124 LASTWMLPHA

-179 IQMGRA
+179 ARMGRS

-202 AASFALIPGLG
+202 AASFVLMPSLG
-213 VLGSACAAA
+213 VQGCALAAA
-222 VLNASA
+222 ALNGGA
-228 ALVAVLIA
+228 ALVAALVG
-236 RTQPAFVPV
+236 RTQRALVPV
-245 VSSSSPAVVLGQSVA
+245 VGSSSSAAAPGQSKVDVMHDVLSPAAAVRAAQDAPSSAVA
-260 GIARDRASAVA
+260 DSSRNDAHASAVPA
-271 AERNADGAS
+271 Q
-280 GPRPQAPNVRDV
+280 RPA
-292 SSPAAVRN
+292 
-300 AHDVFFQSVLA
+300 LA
-311 SQARLALVLYAI
+311 SKARLALVLYAL
-323 AGGVALGYE
+323 AGAVALGYE

-356 YLLGLAL
+356 YLMGLAL

-374 ARDPWGAFATL
+374 ARDPWGAFAVL
-385 IVAAG
+385 IVSAG

-396 IAVLG
+396 IAVLSNG
-401 NWLPHWQSLAREAA
+401 LLHWQSLAREAA
-415 LSATGNL
+415 LGATGSL
-422 LSAMCAG
+422 LTAMCAG
-429 FAVAALCV
+429 FALAAVCV

-479 GTLLTGFVLVPTL
+479 GTLLTGFVLVPQL

-502 VLASVVGLIA
+502 VLAGAVSLVA

-519 RPLARWSV
+519 RPFARWSV

-532 LTLVTVFVT
+532 LTLVTVIVT

-556 HLSFYEES
+556 NLTFYEES

-570 VVEQNAGPRQFRRL
+570 VVEQNAGQRQFRRL

-608 PLLIHRETPRAALV
+608 PLIIHRETPRTALV

-657 QFKGNY
+657 QFNGNY
-663 SMSTDARMDIRMR
+663 GMSTDARMDIRMR
-676 DGRRELLRNT
+676 DGRRELLRNA

-728 WLPLPTQNEQ
+728 WLPLPTQNEE

-747 IQAFPY
+747 IQVFPH

-843 PTTLNHLL
+843 PTTLAHLL
-851 ALHSEPP
+851 ALHTAPP
-858 LQGADDAFRAA
+858 LRGADDAFRAA
-869 MERSRAALQSFYAAG
+869 MEQSLGALQSFYSAG
-884 LDAYQGDRDAWAQ
+884 LDAYKGDRDAWAQ
-897 DIGDALHR
+897 DIGNAVR
-905 DPDNAYYRWLIGDGN
+905 ADPDNAYYRWLIGGDR

>member
-1 MTQTL
+1 
-6 ANRAKSSRRERR
+6 
-18 AHERA
+18 
-23 QRRDDA
+23 
-29 HLHEP
+29 
-34 QQEAASPSLPIA
+34 
-46 WPLLLLFASGGAS
+46 LLLLFASGGAS

-75 VEVQAVTAG
+75 VEVQAVTTG

-94 GGWAFGRLAD
+94 GGWVFGRLAD

-124 VASTWLLPHA
+124 LASTWMLPHA

-148 AWALPFVLVGLPA
+148 AWALPFGLVGLPA

-179 IQMGRA
+179 IHLGRA

-202 AASFALIPGLG
+202 AASFVLIPWLG
-213 VLGSACAAA
+213 VFGSACAAA
-222 VLNASA
+222 VLNAGA
-228 ALVAVLIA
+228 ALVAGLLGRMQQA
-236 RTQPAFVPV
+236 LLPV
-245 VSSSSPAVVLGQSVA
+245 DESTSSTV
-260 GIARDRASAVA
+260 ASA
-271 AERNADGAS
+271 RSTADIAHDT
-280 GPRPQAPNVRDV
+280 R
-292 SSPAAVRN
+292 SPVAAVRT
-300 AHDVFFQSVLA
+300 ARDASSTAAAARTARDTSSQSPRADIARNTSV
-311 SQARLALVLYAI
+311 SKGRLALVLYAI

-401 NWLPHWQSLAREAA
+401 DWLPHWQSLAREAV
-415 LSATGNL
+415 LGATDSL

-429 FAVAALCV
+429 FAVAAVCV

-479 GTLLTGFVLVPTL
+479 GTLLTGFVLVPML
-492 GLIHTLAALA
+492 GLVHTLAALA
-502 VLASVVGLIA
+502 VVAGAVSLIA
-512 VLRGSHV
+512 VLRGSDL
-519 RPLARWSV
+519 RPFARWSV

-532 LTLVTVFVT
+532 LTLITVFVT

-556 HLSFYEES
+556 HLTFYEES
-564 AGGTVA
+564 TGGTVA
-570 VVEQNAGPRQFRRL
+570 VVEQNAGRRQFRRL

-633 LLTWPGLEHRAVAE
+633 LLTWPGLEHRTVAE

-676 DGRRELLRNT
+676 DGRRELLRNA

-738 DTRSLIQSF
+738 DTRALIQSF
-747 IQAFPY
+747 IQVFPH
-753 AALWTTELH
+753 AALWITELH
-762 EMMLVGSMQPLELD
+762 EMMLVGSTQPLELD

-784 AQPQVAAALR
+784 AQPRVAAALR

-815 EYYAADAQPVTDDQ
+815 AYYAADAQAVTDDQ
-829 PRIEYATWVRHDAF
+829 PRIEYAPWVRHDAF
-843 PTTLNHLL
+843 PTTLTHLL
-851 ALHSEPP
+851 ALHTEPP

-869 MERSRAALQSFYAAG
+869 MENSRGALHSFYAAG
-884 LDAYQGDRDAWAQ
+884 LDAYKGDRDAWAQ
-897 DIGDALHR
+897 DIGDALR
-905 DPDNAYYRWLIGDGN
+905 TDPGNAYYRWVVGDGN

>member
-23 QRRDDA
+23 QRHDDA
-29 HLHEP
+29 LLDEP
-34 QQEAASPSLPIA
+34 QKEAASPGLPIA
-46 WPLLLLFASGGAS
+46 WPLLLLFASGAAS
-59 LIYQVLW
+59 LINQVLW

-75 VEVQAVTAG
+75 VEVQAVTTG

-94 GGWAFGRLAD
+94 GGWVFGRLAD
-104 RLARPL
+104 RLAWPL

-124 VASTWLLPHA
+124 LASTWMLPYA

-167 LPVLMRALCPAA
+167 LPVLMRALWPAA
-179 IQMGRA
+179 THMGRS

-202 AASFALIPGLG
+202 AASFVLIPWLG

-222 VLNASA
+222 ALNAGA
-228 ALVAVLIA
+228 ALVAVLLGRA
-236 RTQPAFVPV
+236 QQGFVPV
-245 VSSSSPAVVLGQSVA
+245 VG
-260 GIARDRASAVA
+260 SAA
-271 AERNADGAS
+271 PTRTERNTSAS
-280 GPRPQAPNVRDV
+280 K
-292 SSPAAVRN
+292 
-300 AHDVFFQSVLA
+300 
-311 SQARLALVLYAI
+311 ARLALVLYAI

-374 ARDPWGAFATL
+374 ARDPWGLFAVL
-385 IVAAG
+385 IVSAA

-401 NWLPHWQSLAREAA
+401 NWLLQWQSFAREAV
-415 LSATGNL
+415 LGATGSL
-422 LSAMCAG
+422 LTAMCAG
-429 FAVAALCV
+429 FAVAAVCV

-472 NTAGGIA
+472 NTAGGIG
-479 GTLLTGFVLVPTL
+479 GTLLTGFVLVPQL

-502 VLASVVGLIA
+502 VFAGAVSLIA
-512 VLRGSHV
+512 VLRGADL
-519 RPLARWSV
+519 RPFARWSV
-527 PVLAV
+527 PVLAA
-532 LTLVTVFVT
+532 LTLIAVIVT

-556 HLSFYEES
+556 NLTFYEES

-570 VVEQNAGPRQFRRL
+570 VVEQNAGQRQFRRL

-608 PLLIHRETPRAALV
+608 PLIIHRETPRTALV

-633 LLTWPGLEHRAVAE
+633 LLTWPGLEHRTVAE

-663 SMSTDARMDIRMR
+663 TMSTDARMDIRMR
-676 DGRRELLRNT
+676 DGRRELLRNA

-716 ASRLQQGGIVAQ
+716 ASRLQQRGIVAQ
-728 WLPLPTQNEQ
+728 WLPLPTQNEE

-747 IQAFPY
+747 IQVFPH

-815 EYYAADAQPVTDDQ
+815 AYYAADARPVTDDQ

-843 PTTLNHLL
+843 PATLAHLL
-851 ALHSEPP
+851 ALHTAPP
-858 LQGADDAFRAA
+858 LQGADNAFRTA
-869 MERSRAALQSFYAAG
+869 MDKSRSALQSFYSAG
-884 LDAYQGDRDAWAQ
+884 LDAYKGDRDAWAE
-897 DIGDALHR
+897 DIGNALR
-905 DPDNAYYRWLIGDGN
+905 TDPDNAYYRWLIGDGN